1 MITETAVKLFVE
13 AWDPSYGAGVESPEF
28 AGGSSS
34 EAQLDCDVEVP
45 AGAWRPLSAPADVR
59 APDVV
64 LLVDGVRRIDAR
76 VWLGDETEVHPG
88 LAASFAAG
96 AVRCDLRRGVA
107 EVAAVRVC
115 RGVFTP
121 FVAATAVS
129 TTAGDYPVF
138 AARSG
143 ELPILS
149 AALQKQLLAL
159 EASVCAASRD
169 ESTADE
175 LLVADGPL
183 RGRAG
188 VSRML
193 GYIKSHEKTYL
204 PPALSAVVAALRA
217 GQRSPIFLLGTKWRQ
232 YTWYLRLPGPSGAP
246 WGNLV
251 RIECSAEMPI
261 GAAVELADLAAVTLP
276 RFAATAYK
284 DPRAPQNLVPIAGL
298 ERRLRGMLGDG
309 RLLHRALTLAAH
321 RVTASGS
328 LAGGVGLAEAA
339 R

>member
-1 MITETAVKLFVE
+1 MRLFVE
-13 AWDPSYGAGVESPEF
+13 AWDPSYGAAVESADF
-28 AGGSSS
+28 AGGTPSS
-34 EAQLDCDVEVP
+34 EAELDCDVEIA
-45 AGAWRPLSAPADVR
+45 AGAWVPMSPPPDVR

-76 VWLGDETEVHPG
+76 VWIGDDDGVHPG
-88 LAASFAAG
+88 VAASFAAG
-96 AVRCDLRRGVA
+96 VVRCDLRRGAA
-107 EVAAVRVC
+107 EVLPTARVA

-121 FVAATAVS
+121 F
-129 TTAGDYPVF
+129 AGNVLETSAGRYPVLK
-138 AARSG
+138 AKSG
-143 ELPILS
+143 DFPVLS
-149 AALQKQLLAL
+149 AALQQQLQAL
-159 EASVCAASRD
+159 ESAVLAESRD

-188 VSRML
+188 VSRVL

-204 PPALSAVVAALRA
+204 PPALAAVVAALRA
-217 GQRSPIFLLGTKWRQ
+217 GQRSPVFLLGTRWRQ
-232 YTWYLRLPGPSGAP
+232 FTWYLRLPGPSGAP

-251 RIECSAEMPI
+251 RIECSAELPKQ
-261 GAAVELADLAAVTLP
+261 AAFALADLSMITLP

-284 DPRAPQNLVPIAGL
+284 DPRAPQNLIPIAGL

-321 RVTASGS
+321 RVPAI
-328 LAGGVGLAEAA
+328 V
-339 R
+339 

>member
-1 MITETAVKLFVE
+1 
-13 AWDPSYGAGVESPEF
+13 VESAEF
-28 AGGSSS
+28 ANGASS
-34 EAQLDCDVEVP
+34 EAEIHCDVELP
-45 AGAWRPLSAPADVR
+45 AGAWVAMSPPPDVR

-64 LLVDGVRRIDAR
+64 LLVDGVRRVDAR
-76 VWLGDETEVHPG
+76 VWIGDDAEVHPG

-96 AVRCDLRRGVA
+96 VVRCDLRRGAA
-107 EVAAVRVC
+107 EVAIARVE
-115 RGVFTP
+115 RGMFTP
-121 FVAATAVS
+121 YAGS
-129 TTAGDYPVF
+129 TVDTGAGRYPVLK
-138 AARSG
+138 ARSG
-143 ELPILS
+143 DYPILS
-149 AALQKQLLAL
+149 AALQQQLQAL
-159 EASVCAASRD
+159 ESAVLAESRD

-188 VSRML
+188 VSRVL

-204 PPALSAVVAALRA
+204 PPALSNVVAQLRA
-217 GQRSPIFLLGTKWRQ
+217 GQRSPVFLLGTRWRQ
-232 YTWYLRLPGPSGAP
+232 FTWYLRLPGPSGAP

-251 RIECSAEMPI
+251 RIECSAELPVQ
-261 GAAVELADLAAVTLP
+261 AAIALADLSMVTLP

-321 RVTASGS
+321 RTPERV
-328 LAGGVGLAEAA
+328 
-339 R
+339 

>member
-1 MITETAVKLFVE
+1 MRLFVE
-13 AWDPSYGAGVESPEF
+13 AWDPSYGAGVESAEF
-28 AGGSSS
+28 ANGASS
-34 EAQLDCDVEVP
+34 EAEIQCDVEREP
-45 AGAWRPLSAPADVR
+45 AVWEPMSPPPDVR

-76 VWLGDETEVHPG
+76 VWIGDDAEVHPG

-96 AVRCDLRRGVA
+96 VVRCDLRRGAA
-107 EVAAVRVC
+107 EVAIARVERAVI
-115 RGVFTP
+115 TP
-121 FVAATAVS
+121 YPGS
-129 TTAGDYPVF
+129 TVDTGAGRYPVLK
-138 AARSG
+138 ARSG
-143 ELPILS
+143 DFPILS
-149 AALQKQLLAL
+149 AALQQRLQAL
-159 EASVCAASRD
+159 ESAVLAESRD

-188 VSRML
+188 ASRVL

-204 PPALSAVVAALRA
+204 PPALSAVVTALRA
-217 GQRSPIFLLGTKWRQ
+217 GQRSPVFLLGTRWRQ
-232 YTWYLRLPGPSGAP
+232 FTWYLRLPGPSGAP

-251 RIECSAEMPI
+251 RIECSAELPVQ
-261 GAAVELADLAAVTLP
+261 AAVALADLSMVTLP

-321 RVTASGS
+321 RAP
-328 LAGGVGLAEAA
+328 A
-339 R
+339 RV